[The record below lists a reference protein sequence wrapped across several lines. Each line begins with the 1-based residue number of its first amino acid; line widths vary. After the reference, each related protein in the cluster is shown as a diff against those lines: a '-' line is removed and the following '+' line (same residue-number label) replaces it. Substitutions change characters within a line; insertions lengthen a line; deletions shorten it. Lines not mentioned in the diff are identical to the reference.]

1 VAKKPRNYAEEY
13 ARRIARARA
22 RGLSRSQARGHARP
36 GEASIRQPRSRI
48 DSNRFN
54 AALKALNQTGSLIA
68 AAKSQRMAPESLRR
82 FLRENALAER
92 RGRTWRITDNR
103 QRQMTVISDGDVR
116 DLILR
121 GFDEASL
128 NGRHLA
134 AVRHFL
140 STNDIELLLPFEG
153 LAVTD
158 AKGRAHPLETDP
170 NTLHRLAAAGSE
182 LFHEIYRLIV

>member
-1 VAKKPRNYAEEY
+1 MVRSRDFKAEY
-13 ARRIARARA
+13 QRRIANAEK

-36 GEASIRQPRSRI
+36 GEASISSRSGI
-48 DSNRFN
+48 DPTRFN
-54 AALKALNQTGSLIA
+54 AALKELRQTGSLTA
-68 AAKSQRMAPESLRR
+68 AAKSQRMAPESLRW

-92 RGRTWRITDNR
+92 RGRGWHITDDR
-103 QRQMTVISDGDVR
+103 LRQMTVISDGDIQDV
-116 DLILR
+116 ILR

-134 AVRHFL
+134 AVRNFIG
-140 STNDIELLLPFEG
+140 TNDIELLLPFEG
-153 LAVTD
+153 VAITD

-182 LFHEIYRLIV
+182 LFHEIYRLII